1 MFDIEVAE
9 NLERLKRKYYYNMD
23 LYEKLCAL
31 GYLLKKDIVPIELE
45 ALYSNDIQVMEQNLM
60 QIV

>member
-1 MFDIEVAE
+1 LFDIEVAE